1 MFKGYV
7 LQIRGLQSPFALPY
21 SSLALRIE
29 GQMKHIPG
37 VALLWFAAS
46 VATAWADFQI
56 SPILPDSAQLLQP
69 RPGLVGLPAAVPAR
83 RTAAQPAIPVAH
95 GFGQQVPLAFATRQ
109 IVPAGIK
116 TTFGPGVDQAA
127 LVDWSGGRPWIE
139 VLRAAVH
146 PLGLHVTVRWM
157 AISITSG

>member
-1 MFKGYV
+1 MRCF
-7 LQIRGLQSPFALPY
+7 L
-21 SSLALRIE
+21 
-29 GQMKHIPG
+29 G
-37 VALLWFAAS
+37 VALLGSAAI
-46 VATAWADFQI
+46 AAPARADFQLTPMLPSAAPASQPGPAPI
-56 SPILPDSAQLLQP
+56 ILSSPEG
-69 RPGLVGLPAAVPAR
+69 RVPPR
-83 RTAAQPAIPVAH
+83 RTAAPLAIPAAH

-109 IVPAGIK
+109 IVPAGVK

-146 PLGLHVTVRWM
+146 PLDLHVMVRWM

>member
-1 MFKGYV
+1 
-7 LQIRGLQSPFALPY
+7 
-21 SSLALRIE
+21 
-29 GQMKHIPG
+29 MKSFLG
-37 VALLWFAAS
+37 VALLGFAATT
-46 VATAWADFQI
+46 APAWADFQL
-56 SPILPDSAQLLQP
+56 SPALPDSAQPLQS
-69 RPGLVGLPAAVPAR
+69 RPGLAGLPAAVPAR
-83 RTAAQPAIPVAH
+83 RTAAPLAIPVAH

-109 IVPAGIK
+109 IVPAGVK

>member
-1 MFKGYV
+1 
-7 LQIRGLQSPFALPY
+7 
-21 SSLALRIE
+21 
-29 GQMKHIPG
+29 MKSFLG
-37 VALLWFAAS
+37 VALLGFAATS
-46 VATAWADFQI
+46 APAWADFQL
-56 SPILPDSAQLLQP
+56 SPALSDSAQP
-69 RPGLVGLPAAVPAR
+69 SHSRSGPVSLPIAAAVPAR

-95 GFGQQVPLAFATRQ
+95 GFGHQVPLAFATRQ
-109 IVPAGIK
+109 IVPAGVK

>member
-1 MFKGYV
+1 
-7 LQIRGLQSPFALPY
+7 
-21 SSLALRIE
+21 
-29 GQMKHIPG
+29 MKCFLG
-37 VALLWFAAS
+37 AALLGFAATT
-46 VATAWADFQI
+46 APAWADFQL
-56 SPILPDSAQLLQP
+56 SPALPDSAQPLQAGS
-69 RPGLVGLPAAVPAR
+69 GLAGFPPAAAVPAR
-83 RTAAQPAIPVAH
+83 RTAAPLAIPVAH

-109 IVPAGIK
+109 IVPAGVK

-127 LVDWSGGRPWIE
+127 LVDWTGGRPWVE

>member
-1 MFKGYV
+1 MKYFLGVV
-7 LQIRGLQSPFALPY
+7 LLGF
-21 SSLALRIE
+21 
-29 GQMKHIPG
+29 G
-37 VALLWFAAS
+37 
-46 VATAWADFQI
+46 ATTAPAWADFQL
-56 SPILPDSAQLLQP
+56 SPASPDSVQPLQS
-69 RPGLVGLPAAVPAR
+69 RPGLAGLPAAAPAP
-83 RTAAQPAIPVAH
+83 RTAAQLASPVAH

-109 IVPAGIK
+109 IVPAGVK

-127 LVDWSGGRPWIE
+127 LVDWTGGRPWIE